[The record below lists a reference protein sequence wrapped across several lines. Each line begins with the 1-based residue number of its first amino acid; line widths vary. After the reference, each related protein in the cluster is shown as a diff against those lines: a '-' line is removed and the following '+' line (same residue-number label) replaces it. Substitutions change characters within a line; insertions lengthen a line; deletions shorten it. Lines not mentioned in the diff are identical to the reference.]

1 MKTRRRF
8 TAEFKARVAL
18 ERKPELCIERARG
31 NLVQILHD
39 DDFVS
44 EKPRYARLARDRSP
58 MRWAWQICLGCHRRR
73 ASNAAVGSDRDPLT
87 PLRKIA
93 TVSE

>member
-1 MKTRRRF
+1 MKMRRRF
-8 TAEFKARVAL
+8 TAEFKAKVAL

-44 EKPRYARLARDRSP
+44 EKPRYATGPR
-58 MRWAWQICLGCHRRR
+58 
-73 ASNAAVGSDRDPLT
+73 
-87 PLRKIA
+87 
-93 TVSE
+93 